1 MIPEENRQLHCPS
14 CKHSVDGDVN
24 VARNILALGLRFRPE
39 GSANEAM
46 VLEPAI
52 AVIQKVDA
60 DQLTQQ
66 TTS

>member
-14 CKHSVDGDVN
+14 CKHIVNHDVN
-24 VARNILALGLRFRPE
+24 AARNILALGLRFRPE

-52 AVIQKVDA
+52 AVIQKVNA
-60 DQLTQQ
+60 DQLTHP